1 MNYYLATLSYLGGAY
16 KGFERQ
22 KKYKTIQGEV
32 ERALSSLLGDPSFI
46 HGAGRTDAGVNA
58 KGQTFSFA
66 SKRLIKDN
74 ASFIYAFNRLLPSDI
89 AITSLKEVP
98 ASFDARHSC
107 MGKVYTYAFYL
118 GKKDPYL
125 SFTTAYFG
133 ERKFDYQALKEALLL
148 FVGEHN
154 FRDFT
159 TKAEDKDSF
168 IRNISSITFNDDY
181 GIKDKV
187 SVITFKSNGFMT
199 YQIRIMMGSV
209 FKVALGQMSL
219 EDIKVHL
226 KTNSRHI
233 ISYKA
238 PANGLTLEEVIYG

>member
-1 MNYYLATLSYLGGAY
+1 MSKYLATLAYLGAAY

-32 ERALSSLLGDPSFI
+32 ERALSSLLGEPSFI

-58 KGQTFSFA
+58 KGQTFSFLA
-66 SKRLIKDN
+66 KRTIKDN
-74 ASFIYAFNRLLPSDI
+74 PAFIYAFNRLLPSDI
-89 AITSLKEVP
+89 AVTSLKEVP
-98 ASFDARHSC
+98 LSFDARHSC
-107 MGKVYTYAFYL
+107 LGKVYSYSFYL

-125 SFTTAYFG
+125 SLTTAYFG
-133 ERKFDYQALKEALLL
+133 ERKFDYEALKEALLL
-148 FVGEHN
+148 FMGEHN

-168 IRNISSITFNDDY
+168 IRNVTSISFNDDY
-181 GIKDKV
+181 GKIDKV
-187 SVITFKSNGFMT
+187 STITFKSNGFMT
-199 YQIRIMMGSV
+199 YQIRIMMGSA
-209 FKVALGQMSL
+209 FKVALGQMTL
-219 EDIKVHL
+219 EDIKIHL
-226 KTNSRHI
+226 MTTSRHI

>member
-1 MNYYLATLSYLGGAY
+1 MSNYLATLSYLGGAY

-32 ERALSSLLGDPSFI
+32 ERALSSLLGEPSFI

-58 KGQTFSFA
+58 KGQTFSFI
-66 SKRLIKDN
+66 SKRNIQDID
-74 ASFIYAFNRLLPSDI
+74 SFIYAFNRLLPSDI
-89 AITSLKEVP
+89 AVTSLKEVP
-98 ASFDARHSC
+98 SNFDARHSC
-107 MGKVYTYAFYL
+107 MGKVYSYAFYL

-133 ERKFDYQALKEALLL
+133 ERNFDYEALKKTLLL

-168 IRNISSITFNDDY
+168 IRNVTSITFNKDY
-181 GIKDKV
+181 AIKDKV

-199 YQIRIMMGSV
+199 YQIRIMMGSA

-219 EDIKVHL
+219 EDIKIHL
-226 KTNSRHI
+226 ATNSRHI